1 MYIRESIQFNG
12 KELALET
19 GQIARQADGAV
30 LATYGDTHV
39 LVTVVTAK
47 AKESQNFF
55 PLRVDYEERFYAAGK
70 IPGGFFKREGKPSD
84 AAVLSGR
91 MIDRPIRPLFPE
103 GYNEEV
109 QVIATV
115 LSAEPDCSP
124 GVLAILGASA
134 ALMISSAPF
143 QGPIAAVKVG
153 RKDGRVVVNPDAET
167 LAASGVDITVAGTE
181 KTVTMVEGMMDEL
194 SEDEVVE
201 AIELAH
207 VAIRQLVDLQKAF
220 TERVAPVKTL
230 VAEPAP
236 VAGAIGVQA
245 VRDLIWNEFP
255 NLHTLGSKQA
265 RADYVD
271 VLRERAIEKLAL
283 RDPVGV
289 VMPASAADVGVQ
301 VETLLRDYM
310 REQILNR
317 GLRLDGRGPEDIRPI
332 SCRVGVLPR
341 THGSS
346 LFTRGETQSL
356 GIVTLG
362 ATRTDEQIIDQMML
376 DGRKRFMLHYNFPPF
391 SVGEVGRIGS
401 PSRRSIGHGYLA
413 ENSLQ
418 AVIPAE
424 EDFPYVVRV
433 VSEILESN
441 GSSSMA
447 TVCSA
452 SLAMMDAGVP
462 IRKAVAGVA
471 MGMVEDAATNR
482 RVILTDILGT
492 EDHLGDMDFKVV
504 GTRDGVTGFQ
514 LDVKVGGID
523 STTLRRALDQAKRA
537 RSAVLDEMER
547 AIAAPREE
555 LSPYAPKLITI
566 TIPVDKIG
574 LVIGP
579 GGKTIRQ
586 IIEDTG
592 AEIDIA
598 DDGTVRIASVD
609 GASATAAKERVEDLT
624 SELEVGTV
632 LKTHVTRIVD
642 FGAFVELRGGGEGL
656 VHVSNLAS
664 GYVDKVS
671 DIVSVGDEI
680 TIEVIGQDK
689 MGRPDLR
696 RLEEGEEPGTHEPRA
711 REPRGGRRGDRDGG
725 RRGAGGEKR
734 ADPAPRVQIKQGD
747 IIDGTVTNTTDY
759 GAFVELAPDV
769 TGLIHIS
776 ALSEDY
782 VRRVT
787 DIVHAGDPVKV
798 EVLNI
803 DERGRYKLR
812 RIEPEGTKRRE
823 PEQEPSDDTD
833 RPRHRDPEGRSP
845 EGRSPD
851 GHSPEEHSPEGRGSE
866 GHSPEGR
873 GSEGRGSER
882 RGSEGR
888 GSEGRGSEGRGSE
901 GRGSEGRGPEGRGS
915 EGRGSEG
922 RGSEGRGP
930 EKRGPERSPEGRA
943 VEERR
948 SDEHRTDER
957 RAESRRDETS
967 RDVERQDADRRRRP
981 HARKED
987 APPTATDNE
996 PLQSEEESSLGLED
1010 RW

>member
-1 MYIRESIQFNG
+1 MTIRESILFNG
-12 KELALET
+12 KPLALET
-19 GQIARQADGAV
+19 GQLARQSDGAV
-30 LATYGDTHV
+30 LATHGDTHV

-47 AKESQNFF
+47 AKETQDYF

-91 MIDRPIRPLFPE
+91 MIDRPIRPLFPD

-109 QVIATV
+109 QVVATV

-134 ALMISSAPF
+134 ALAISSAPF
-143 QGPIAAVKVG
+143 QGPIAAVKIG
-153 RKDGRVVVNPDAET
+153 RKDGRLVVNPDAEA

-207 VAIRQLVDLQKAF
+207 RAIRELIELQKRFADQ
-220 TERVAPVKTL
+220 VGPVKMP
-230 VAEPAP
+230 VAVPVPAP
-236 VAGAIGVQA
+236 GAPDLDR
-245 VRDLIWNEFP
+245 VRQIVWDEFP

-265 RADYVD
+265 RADFVD
-271 VLRERAIEKLAL
+271 VLRERAVEKLAQ
-283 RDPVGV
+283 RDDAGV
-289 VMPASAADVGVQ
+289 VVPTSAVEVGAAVDK
-301 VETLLRDYM
+301 LLRDYM
-310 REQILNR
+310 RQQILDR

-332 SCRVGVLPR
+332 TCSVGVLPR

-418 AVIPAE
+418 AVMPSE
-424 EDFPYVVRV
+424 EEFPYVVRV

-471 MGMVEDAATNR
+471 MGMVEDPASDR

-523 STTLRRALDQAKRA
+523 SATLRRALQQAKRA

-579 GGKTIRQ
+579 GGKMIRQ
-586 IIEDTG
+586 IIEETG

-598 DDGTVRIASVD
+598 DDGTVRIAAVD
-609 GASATAAKERVEDLT
+609 GASATAAKERIEDMT
-624 SELEVGTV
+624 AELEIGTV
-632 LKTHVTRIVD
+632 FKTHVTRIVD

-664 GYVDKVS
+664 GYVENVRDV
-671 DIVSVGDEI
+671 VSVGDEV
-680 TIEVIGQDK
+680 TIEVIGVDK

-696 RLEEGEEPGTHEPRA
+696 RIEEGEEPGS
-711 REPRGGRRGDRDGG
+711 REPRSREPRGRRGDRDGG
-725 RRGAGGEKR
+725 RRSDKKQESAG
-734 ADPAPRVQIKQGD
+734 PAVEIKEGD

-787 DIVHAGDPVKV
+787 DVVRSGDRVQV

-803 DERGRYKLR
+803 DDRGRYKLR
-812 RIEPEGTKRRE
+812 RIEPEGAKKRE
-823 PEQEPSDDTD
+823 PVEAPRDVEPQQ
-833 RPRHRDPEGRSP
+833 G
-845 EGRSPD
+845 
-851 GHSPEEHSPEGRGSE
+851 
-866 GHSPEGR
+866 
-873 GSEGRGSER
+873 
-882 RGSEGR
+882 
-888 GSEGRGSEGRGSE
+888 
-901 GRGSEGRGPEGRGS
+901 
-915 EGRGSEG
+915 
-922 RGSEGRGP
+922 
-930 EKRGPERSPEGRA
+930 
-943 VEERR
+943 
-948 SDEHRTDER
+948 
-957 RAESRRDETS
+957 ESRRDS
-967 RDVERQDADRRRRP
+967 GARDEGRRDGDRSRRP

-987 APPTATDNE
+987 SPPPPVETE
-996 PLQSEEESSLGLED
+996 PLQSDEDSSLGFED

>member
-19 GQIARQADGAV
+19 GQLARQADGAV
-30 LATYGDTHV
+30 MAMYGDTHI

-47 AKESQNFF
+47 AKESQDYF

-91 MIDRPIRPLFPE
+91 MIDRPIRPLFPD

-109 QVIATV
+109 QIVATV

-143 QGPIAAVKVG
+143 QGPIAAVKIG
-153 RKDGRVVVNPDAET
+153 RKDGRLVVNPDGDT
-167 LAASGVDITVAGTE
+167 LAASGVDITVAGSE

-207 VAIRQLVDLQKAF
+207 AAIRELVGLQRRF
-220 TERVAPVKTL
+220 TDRVSPVKTQ
-230 VAEPAP
+230 VVEPAP
-236 VAGAIGVQA
+236 AIGAPDIQQLRNIV
-245 VRDLIWNEFP
+245 WNEFP
-255 NLHTLGSKQA
+255 NLHTVGSKQA
-265 RADYVD
+265 RADFVD

-283 RDPVGV
+283 RDAAGAV
-289 VMPASAADVGVQ
+289 VATSAAAIGVAMDK
-301 VETLLRDYM
+301 LLREYM
-310 REQILNR
+310 RQQILDR

-376 DGRKRFMLHYNFPPF
+376 DGRKRFMLHYNFPPY

-418 AVIPAE
+418 AVIPSE
-424 EDFPYVVRV
+424 EEFPYVVRV

-462 IRKAVAGVA
+462 VRKAVAGVA
-471 MGMVEDAATNR
+471 MGMIEDPATNR

-492 EDHLGDMDFKVV
+492 EDHFGDMDFKVV

-523 STTLRRALDQAKRA
+523 SSTLRQALDRAKRA
-537 RSAVLDEMER
+537 RSTVLDEMER

-598 DDGTVRIASVD
+598 DDGTVRIAAVD
-609 GASATAAKERVEDLT
+609 GASAIAAKERVEDMT
-624 SELEVGTV
+624 SELEIGTV

-642 FGAFVELRGGGEGL
+642 FGAFVELRGGSEGL

-664 GYVDKVS
+664 GYVENVR

-680 TIEVIGQDK
+680 TIEVIGVDK

-696 RLEEGEEPGTHEPRA
+696 RLEEGEEPGTHQPRS
-711 REPRGGRRGDRDGG
+711 REPRGRRGDRGDREGP
-725 RRGAGGEKR
+725 RHGGEKR
-734 ADPAPRVQIKQGD
+734 PEASPPVQIKQGD

-776 ALSEDY
+776 ALSDDY
-782 VRRVT
+782 VRRVNDVVRT
-787 DIVHAGDPVKV
+787 GDPVKV

-812 RIEPEGTKRRE
+812 RIEPEGTKKRESARPAAAEAPQDEEPARDERRRE
-823 PEQEPSDDTD
+823 PETPRERETGRNSEPQGD
-833 RPRHRDPEGRSP
+833 
-845 EGRSPD
+845 
-851 GHSPEEHSPEGRGSE
+851 
-866 GHSPEGR
+866 
-873 GSEGRGSER
+873 
-882 RGSEGR
+882 
-888 GSEGRGSEGRGSE
+888 
-901 GRGSEGRGPEGRGS
+901 
-915 EGRGSEG
+915 
-922 RGSEGRGP
+922 
-930 EKRGPERSPEGRA
+930 
-943 VEERR
+943 
-948 SDEHRTDER
+948 
-957 RAESRRDETS
+957 AEPRRDS
-967 RDVERQDADRRRRP
+967 DRRRRP

-987 APPTATDNE
+987 APPPSVETE
-996 PLQSEEESSLGLED
+996 PLQSEEESSLGFED

>member
-1 MYIRESIQFNG
+1 MYIRESILFNG

-47 AKESQNFF
+47 AKEAQDYF

-91 MIDRPIRPLFPE
+91 MIDRPIRPLFPD

-124 GVLAILGASA
+124 GVVAILGASA

-153 RKDGRVVVNPDAET
+153 RKDGQFVVNPDAET
-167 LAASGVDITVAGTE
+167 CATSGVDITVAGTE

-201 AIELAH
+201 AIERAH
-207 VAIRQLVDLQKAF
+207 ASIRQIIELQRVF
-220 TERVAPVKTL
+220 TDRVAPVKSV
-230 VAEPAP
+230 VAEAVPAEGS
-236 VAGAIGVQA
+236 VDIHT
-245 VRDLIWNEFP
+245 VRDLVWNEFP
-255 NLHTLGSKQA
+255 NLHNLGGKQA

-271 VLRERAIEKLAL
+271 VLRERAIEKLAQ
-283 RDPVGV
+283 RDPAGV
-289 VMPASAADVGVQ
+289 LVPTSVADVGGKVD
-301 VETLLRDYM
+301 TLLRDYM
-310 REQILNR
+310 REQILDR
-317 GLRLDGRGPEDIRPI
+317 GLRLDGRRPEDLRPI

-418 AVIPAE
+418 AVIPSE

-462 IRKAVAGVA
+462 IRKAIAGVA
-471 MGMVEDAATNR
+471 MGMIEDAATNR

-492 EDHLGDMDFKVV
+492 EDHFGDMDFKVV

-523 STTLRRALDQAKRA
+523 SATLRRALDQAKRA
-537 RSAVLDEMER
+537 RSAVLDAMES
-547 AIAAPREE
+547 AIAMPREE

-598 DDGTVRIASVD
+598 DDGTVRIAAVD
-609 GASATAAKERVEDLT
+609 GASAEAAKERVEDMT

-642 FGAFVELRGGGEGL
+642 FGAFVELRGGAEGL

-664 GYVDKVS
+664 GYVESVR

-696 RLEEGEEPGTHEPRA
+696 RLEEGEEPGQHEPRS
-711 REPRGGRRGDRDGG
+711 REPRGRRGDRGDRDGG
-725 RRGAGGEKR
+725 RRSER
-734 ADPAPRVQIKQGD
+734 RPEPAPAPQIKQGD
-747 IIDGTVTNTTDY
+747 ILDGTVTNTTDY
-759 GAFVELAPDV
+759 GAFVELAQDV

-776 ALSEDY
+776 ELSSDY

-787 DIVHAGDPVKV
+787 DVVRTGDPVRV

-812 RIEPEGTKRRE
+812 RVEPDGAKKRDAEPEV
-823 PEQEPSDDTD
+823 PPSDGE
-833 RPRHRDPEGRSP
+833 RSERRRSPEERSPEGRGPEGRSP
-845 EGRSPD
+845 EGRSP
-851 GHSPEEHSPEGRGSE
+851 EGRGGNARSA
-866 GHSPEGR
+866 EGR
-873 GSEGRGSER
+873 DEAR
-882 RGSEGR
+882 R
-888 GSEGRGSEGRGSE
+888 
-901 GRGSEGRGPEGRGS
+901 
-915 EGRGSEG
+915 
-922 RGSEGRGP
+922 
-930 EKRGPERSPEGRA
+930 
-943 VEERR
+943 
-948 SDEHRTDER
+948 
-957 RAESRRDETS
+957 
-967 RDVERQDADRRRRP
+967 DADRHRRP

-987 APPTATDNE
+987 APPPAVDIE
-996 PLQSEEESSLGLED
+996 PLQSEEESASGFED

>member
-1 MYIRESIQFNG
+1 MYIRESILFNG

-47 AKESQNFF
+47 SKEEKDYF

-84 AAVLSGR
+84 AAVLNGR
-91 MIDRPIRPLFPE
+91 MIDRPIRPLFPD
-103 GYNEEV
+103 GYSDEV

-124 GVLAILGASA
+124 GILAILGASA

-143 QGPIAAVKVG
+143 EGPIAAVKIG
-153 RKDGRVVVNPDAET
+153 RKDGRLVINPDSDA
-167 LAASGVDITVAGTE
+167 LATSGVDISVAGTE
-181 KTVTMVEGMMDEL
+181 RTVTMVEGMMDEL
-194 SEDEVVE
+194 SEDDVVE

-207 VAIRQLVDLQKAF
+207 AAIRQLVDLQKRF
-220 TERVAPVKTL
+220 TERVAPVKT
-230 VAEPAP
+230 VVQPAPAP
-236 VAGAIGVQA
+236 VGVNPNQ
-245 VRDLIWNEFP
+245 VRDLVWNEFP

-265 RADYVD
+265 RADFVD
-271 VLRERAIEKLAL
+271 VLRERATEKLAL
-283 RDPVGV
+283 RDSNGV
-289 VMPASAADVGVQ
+289 VLPASAAEVAASVDK
-301 VETLLRDYM
+301 LLKEYM
-310 REQILNR
+310 RQQILER

-418 AVIPAE
+418 AVIPSE
-424 EDFPYVVRV
+424 EEFPYVVRV

-471 MGMVEDAATNR
+471 MGMVEDSTANR

-523 STTLRRALDQAKRA
+523 SATLRRALDQAKRA

-547 AIAAPREE
+547 AIAGPRAE

-609 GASATAAKERVEDLT
+609 GDSATAAKERIEDLT
-624 SELEVGTV
+624 SELEVGTI

-664 GYVDKVS
+664 GYVENVRDV
-671 DIVSVGDEI
+671 VSVGDEM
-680 TIEVIGQDK
+680 TIEVIGVDK

-696 RLEEGEEPGTHEPRA
+696 RIEEGAEPTA
-711 REPRGGRRGDRDGG
+711 REPRSRESRGRRGEREGS
-725 RRGAGGEKR
+725 RRGGGGVERKD
-734 ADPAPRVQIKQGD
+734 ATPPVQVKEGAIL
-747 IIDGTVTNTTDY
+747 DGIVTNTTDY

-776 ALSEDY
+776 ALSSDY

-787 DIVHAGDPVKV
+787 DVVRTGDRVKV
-798 EVLNI
+798 EVLSI
-803 DERGRYKLR
+803 DDRGRYKLR
-812 RIEPEGTKRRE
+812 RIEPEGSKVREPEPEHAAEPEQAPESDRQPRRDPEATRRDAEAPRDSQRRRE
-823 PEQEPSDDTD
+823 PEPQ
-833 RPRHRDPEGRSP
+833 R
-845 EGRSPD
+845 
-851 GHSPEEHSPEGRGSE
+851 
-866 GHSPEGR
+866 
-873 GSEGRGSER
+873 
-882 RGSEGR
+882 
-888 GSEGRGSEGRGSE
+888 
-901 GRGSEGRGPEGRGS
+901 
-915 EGRGSEG
+915 
-922 RGSEGRGP
+922 
-930 EKRGPERSPEGRA
+930 
-943 VEERR
+943 
-948 SDEHRTDER
+948 
-957 RAESRRDETS
+957 ET
-967 RDVERQDADRRRRP
+967 ERRRRP

-987 APPTATDNE
+987 VPPPAVETE
-996 PLQSEEESSLGLED
+996 PLQSEEESSAGFED